1 MPRVMPSAR
10 RGRESGQLT
19 LLIIGFA
26 LILTLAVAV
35 VVNASNVFLQRRS
48 LASWADGAVVVAAQN
63 LAYEELYG
71 GVPLA
76 TLPIAESAAQD
87 AVADYVAENDLAG
100 RFRELRVTSVAVD
113 PATGRVTVA
122 LAASVPLV
130 LMDGLGAVP
139 VTADSSAV
147 APFR

>member
-1 MPRVMPSAR
+1 MPPER
-10 RGRESGQLT
+10 RGDEAGQLT
-19 LLIIGFA
+19 LMIIGFA

-48 LASWADGAVVVAAQN
+48 LSSWADGAVVIAAQN
-63 LAYEELYG
+63 LAYEELYS

-76 TLPIAESAAQD
+76 NLPIAEASARD
-87 AVADYVAENDLAG
+87 AVADYVVENDLSG
-100 RFRELRVTSVAVD
+100 RFRGFRVTSVAVD
-113 PATGRVTVA
+113 PATGRITVA

-130 LMDGLGAVP
+130 LVDGLGSVP
-139 VTADSSAV
+139 VTADATAV